1 MSGCRNCPKIST
13 PPAQIITVKE
23 PCMDPLPV
31 LDVPKWP
38 DKTGGVYVLDE
49 GLVMRFSVLLGTLVT
64 YIEEQQAKCLKTSED

>member
-1 MSGCRNCPKIST
+1 
-13 PPAQIITVKE
+13 
-23 PCMDPLPV
+23 MDPLPV